1 MGALRTRLNHAERN
15 TRLDGEHTLHVLPL
29 PQRELNITRQRIA
42 LECDA
47 MGVIGH
53 EGQEHR
59 DREQAHEREDIFGR
73 RKFRGGLDDHRLG
86 GLPFASCQP

>member
-1 MGALRTRLNHAERN
+1 
-15 TRLDGEHTLHVLPL
+15 
-29 PQRELNITRQRIA
+29 
-42 LECDA
+42 

-53 EGQEHR
+53 EEQEHIN
-59 DREQAHEREDIFGR
+59 REQAHEREDIFGR